1 MANARL
7 RVQNNCSILAVF
19 PPSEFLCVIIREP
32 PRVSAPFSTEDFAP
46 HGVAS
51 RPVTTTARA
60 PGYHSPAMAS
70 ARFMF
75 LPRFHHRT
83 PLCPFRPLFSLRLLR
98 LLDAPLLHEVY
109 KHTTPLTA
117 EVDLLEMSVIQ
128 MSTEAIQSRKMEKMQ
143 TGFNSHMVGSP
154 KPP

>member
-1 MANARL
+1 MFHLSSFPSFRISL
-7 RVQNNCSILAVF
+7 RDYQRA
-19 PPSEFLCVIIREP
+19 
-32 PRVSAPFSTEDFAP
+32 PRVSAPFSTEDLAP
-46 HGVAS
+46 HGAAS
-51 RPVTTTARA
+51 RPVTTAARA

-75 LPRFHHRT
+75 LPSFHHRT
-83 PLCPFRPLFSLRLLR
+83 PLCPFRPLFLLRLLR
-98 LLDAPLLHEVY
+98 LRDSPLLHEVY

-128 MSTEAIQSRKMEKMQ
+128 LSTEAIQSRKMEKMQ